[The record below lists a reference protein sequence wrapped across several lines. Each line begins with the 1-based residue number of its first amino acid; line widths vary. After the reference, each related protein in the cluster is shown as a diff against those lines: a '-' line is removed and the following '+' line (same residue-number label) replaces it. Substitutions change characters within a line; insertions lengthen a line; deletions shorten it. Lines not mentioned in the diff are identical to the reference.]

1 MNKKIIVF
9 TTIAILILN
18 TFYWINSIAQ
28 ISEEYK
34 WRDEW
39 GYPPLDVIDWK
50 AVREGEKKYHR
61 YTFSERLLMSL
72 ERWELSK
79 GVIAILIITDAVLI
93 SVAFI
98 IIFLHKDEIRE
109 VSKKNSEQYKLLCE
123 FEEKVQKSD
132 KQVYEKYLKD
142 RKKEK
147 DI

>member
-1 MNKKIIVF
+1 MPSYQKN
-9 TTIAILILN
+9 
-18 TFYWINSIAQ
+18 INGVK
-28 ISEEYK
+28 EYG
-34 WRDEW
+34 R
-39 GYPPLDVIDWK
+39 YPPPDVIDWK
-50 AVREGEKKYHR
+50 AVLKTGETKYHR

-72 ERWELSK
+72 GRWELSK

-98 IIFLHKDEIRE
+98 IIFLYKDEIKE
-109 VSKKNSEQYKLLCE
+109 VSKKNSEQYKLLSE

-142 RKKEK
+142 GKKEK